1 MKKRLIKLSLLLA
14 TSMTTLSTN
23 AAEFEKSRLKADNSY
38 LDAAQETVTVV
49 YENNVVY
56 QHGKMTINADKLI
69 KKGEDAGTITAEGNP
84 VMIHYVDDLGETSDI
99 EAPMITY
106 EQKTGELAA
115 DGDIQIVQ
123 TSENDRLTL
132 LGNKLR
138 ANNQRVTSGFSFVL
152 TGNPTKFI
160 LKQPNQTEITAIADT
175 LRSNG
180 KDRKTQLVGSVK
192 LSQGSSSTSAAL
204 LTYDGQT
211 KRISADKSEDGTQ
224 RVVTEFFWQEEPKTE
239 ETATEKA
246 LNDNPKS
253 ANNSGNG
260 DTDSGNTDN
269 NNGTSATNSVVN
281 QQSSSEPASEKPLL
295 NDTETKEPQ
304 KVEDEEKQ

>member
-14 TSMTTLSTN
+14 TSIVGLSAN

-84 VMIHYVDDLGETSDI
+84 VLIHYVDDLGETTDI
-99 EAPMITY
+99 EAPMISY

-123 TSENDRLTL
+123 TSSNDQLTL

-160 LKQPNQTEITAIADT
+160 LKQPNQTEITAVADT

-224 RVVTEFFWQEEPKTE
+224 RVVTEFFWQEEPATE
-239 ETATEKA
+239 KTATEQA
-246 LNDNPKS
+246 LNDKPE
-253 ANNSGNG
+253 
-260 DTDSGNTDN
+260 
-269 NNGTSATNSVVN
+269 V
-281 QQSSSEPASEKPLL
+281 SEKPLS
-295 NDTETKEPQ
+295 NDTEAEASQNSESETQEPKKE
-304 KVEDEEKQ
+304 KDEEKQ